1 MRFNCAPHF
10 HYWLDSL
17 WIKYVSHKIK
27 GSSGKKIK
35 TEINSGSNARE
46 KALTIVTLTTQKFT
60 FIYIF
65 SLRLC

>member
-1 MRFNCAPHF
+1 M
-10 HYWLDSL
+10 
-17 WIKYVSHKIK
+17 K